1 MQKITSSPSYN
12 LESTDADPRL
22 LYRGPT
28 QRPASNSPT
37 LPFSFLFYSRQLSQI
52 HANLGQNGLI
62 RANSGRNKNRYGR
75 NGHRNMPIPAETGW
89 FQPKQAEMGS
99 SCHSSASCGLVRGG
113 GEKKKK
119 EKEEEDEKTKKM
131 DGRRIKVCNKRI

>member
-22 LYRGPT
+22 LYRGPA
-28 QRPASNSPT
+28 QCPASNSPT
-37 LPFSFLFYSRQLSQI
+37 LPFSFLFYSHQLGQI

-75 NGHRNMPIPAETGW
+75 NGHRNMPIPAETGRNGQQLPFFCFMW
-89 FQPKQAEMGS
+89 PCE
-99 SCHSSASCGLVRGG
+99 RGG
-113 GEKKKK
+113 KKKK
-119 EKEEEDEKTKKM
+119 KRRKKKMRRQKKWMEEE
-131 DGRRIKVCNKRI
+131 